1 MAVTHSFFVL
11 DELESMHIGEEDER
25 GDIGKG
31 LDMTGSAELS
41 SVCSIAL
48 CLLYHVVL
56 SLWWVVGG
64 GGGGGSQRLL
74 SLNPTTVLVDL
85 LFGFWLLLCCDNN
98 HH

>member
-56 SLWWVVGG
+56 SLCGG
-64 GGGGGSQRLL
+64 GGGEEYK
-74 SLNPTTVLVDL
+74 
-85 LFGFWLLLCCDNN
+85 W
-98 HH
+98 